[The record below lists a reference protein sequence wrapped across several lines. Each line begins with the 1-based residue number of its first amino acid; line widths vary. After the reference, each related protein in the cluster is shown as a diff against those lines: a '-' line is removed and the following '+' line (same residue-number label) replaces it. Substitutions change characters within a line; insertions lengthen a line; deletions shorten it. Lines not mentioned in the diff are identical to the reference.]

1 MAKTPFCAICRAIC
15 RATDLSRFD
24 VQRLRSVLPMAQ
36 VVVGAGR
43 DLSLYTGTDCPTS
56 FARSPIQQ
64 RDRVA
69 EVRVRQDTPKRH
81 RRSVGHPHPHP
92 GCPRAGTAFR
102 RAVRV
107 RGPQCRAARRPASG
121 ATARRKVTRDR
132 AVGASPVGGQRRA
145 LGGRNR
151 DRPHAR
157 PASWRAARPHR
168 DRLLAPS
175 GNAA

>member
-1 MAKTPFCAICRAIC
+1 VPVATSAFAQARTALQRSPGPPYSSEIGSGLPYNVRPVPHTAARSGRA
-15 RATDLSRFD
+15 
-24 VQRLRSVLPMAQ
+24 
-36 VVVGAGR
+36 
-43 DLSLYTGTDCPTS
+43 CPTS
-56 FARSPIQQ
+56 FARSRIQQ

-81 RRSVGHPHPHP
+81 RRPVGHPHPHP

-107 RGPQCRAARRPASG
+107 RGSQCRAARRPASG
-121 ATARRKVTRDR
+121 ATARRKVTRAR

-151 DRPHAR
+151 DRPQAR
-157 PASWRAARPHR
+157 PASWRAARPHQ